1 MTGTSVDNTRHSPE
15 PLLSVRDLCLWLSVS
30 RAGVYRLIRHGD
42 LSPIYIDRRPRF
54 AAGDVEAFIDSRRV
68 SEDVR

>member
-1 MTGTSVDNTRHSPE
+1 
-15 PLLSVRDLCLWLSVS
+15 VS

-54 AAGDVEAFIDSRRV
+54 LAEDIRAFVHSRR
-68 SEDVR
+68 RTA